1 MATAR
6 YLVHDVAAAVA
17 FYTDALGFE
26 VRQRFGPAMASV
38 VRGDQDL
45 WLAGP
50 ASSAGKAL
58 DSGAQPQPGG
68 WNRIVLVVDDLTG
81 LVERMTGAG
90 IVFRGPIV
98 SGPGGSQVLCE
109 DPSGNAIELFEP
121 GKGG

>member
-17 FYTDALGFE
+17 FYTEALGFE
-26 VRQRFGPAMASV
+26 VRQRFGPAMAIV

-50 ASSAGKAL
+50 SSSAGKAL
-58 DSGAQPQPGG
+58 ENGAQPAPGG
-68 WNRIVLVVDDLTG
+68 WNRIVLVVDDLPAM
-81 LVERMTGAG
+81 VARMTRSGV
-90 IVFRGPIV
+90 VFRGSIV
-98 SGPGGSQVLCE
+98 SGPGGSQALCE

>member
-1 MATAR
+1 MS
-6 YLVHDVAAAVA
+6 
-17 FYTDALGFE
+17 
-26 VRQRFGPAMASV
+26 PAQYCPYC
-38 VRGDQDL
+38 GDQDL

-68 WNRIVLVVDDLTG
+68 WNRIVLVVDDLAG
-81 LVERMTGAG
+81 MVERMTRAG
-90 IVFRGPIV
+90 IVFKGPIV
-98 SGPGGSQVLCE
+98 SGPGGSQALCE

>member
-17 FYTDALGFE
+17 FYTEALGFE
-26 VRQRFGPAMASV
+26 VRQRFGPAMAIV

-50 ASSAGKAL
+50 TSSAGKAL
-58 DSGAQPQPGG
+58 ADGAQPAPGG
-68 WNRIVLVVDDLTG
+68 WNRIVLVVDDLPG
-81 LVERMTGAG
+81 MVARMARSGVA
-90 IVFRGPIV
+90 FRGPIV
-98 SGPGGSQVLCE
+98 SGPGGSQALCE
-109 DPSGNAIELFEP
+109 DPSGNAVELFEP

>member
-1 MATAR
+1 MAIAR

-26 VRQRFGPAMASV
+26 VRQRFGPAMAIV

-68 WNRIVLVVDDLTG
+68 WNRIVLVVDDLAG
-81 LVERMTGAG
+81 MVERMTRAG
-90 IVFRGPIV
+90 IVFKGPIV
-98 SGPGGSQVLCE
+98 SGPGGSQALCE

>member
-6 YLVHDVAAAVA
+6 YLVRDVAEATQ
-17 FYTDALGFE
+17 FYTEALGFE
-26 VRQRFGPAMASV
+26 VRQRFGPAMAIV

-50 ASSAGKAL
+50 SSSAGRTL
-58 DSGAQPQPGG
+58 ESGAQPAPGG
-68 WNRIVLVVDDLTG
+68 WNRIVLVVEDLAG
-81 LVERMTGAG
+81 LVARMTASGV
-90 IVFRGPIV
+90 VFRGPIV
-98 SGPGGSQVLCE
+98 SGPGGSQALCE